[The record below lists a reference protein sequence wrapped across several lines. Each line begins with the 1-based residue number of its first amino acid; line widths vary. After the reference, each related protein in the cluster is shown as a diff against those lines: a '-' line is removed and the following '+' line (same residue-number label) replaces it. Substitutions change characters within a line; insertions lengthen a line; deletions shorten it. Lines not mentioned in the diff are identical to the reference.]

1 VPLAAVLDAAT
12 GDTLLATTIAL
23 STPAD
28 LLPLALTSRAAARRF
43 TATSYNSNAVP
54 SLGSQSPQLAEEG
67 RQ

>member
-1 VPLAAVLDAAT
+1 VSLAAVLDAAT

-28 LLPLALTSRAAARRF
+28 LLPLALTSRATARRFYF

-54 SLGSQSPQLAEEG
+54 
-67 RQ
+67 